1 MPCLLLWSRYERI
14 PFNPT
19 FVLDTHLNA
28 KPVDFAMESNL
39 ARPGARELKGELVS
53 SWHEP

>member
-39 ARPGARELKGELVS
+39 ARPGTGELKGELVS